1 MAPSLWLATS
11 TRGSIFLSR
20 FGGFRGLTLSWA
32 TPHEGNKSRKC
43 RGSFLLYKFYL
54 KRIGN
59 RAIFRESWGTPH
71 GASLGPSKELAAF
84 ADLRKSLFKKATH
97 RETRCFG
104 IIFWHQARFSKARQR
119 KTRCSRVIFGSRPLA
134 GHEHSRV
141 HFPKSLWGL

>member
-59 RAIFRESWGTPH
+59 RAIFPESWGTPH
-71 GASLGPSKELAAF
+71 EASLGPSKELAASF
-84 ADLRKSLFKKATH
+84 RKSLFREATH
-97 RETRCFG
+97 KETRCFG
-104 IIFWHQARFSKARQR
+104 
-119 KTRCSRVIFGSRPLA
+119 VIFCPKHDLTRPDKENAL
-134 GHEHSRV
+134 
-141 HFPKSLWGL
+141 FPSNFWLQAFGWPRALEGPFS